1 MVLHNGLRGYP
12 EGTAFPSGP
21 STGDKFLRTDIEGG
35 TLCFYDGTRWLELAI
50 EEISMSAGVA
60 VPVTINGAPS
70 RWVPHV
76 QENVWLMDWTGLY
89 YVSTTN
95 DGSNY
100 WTVQL
105 LEKTDAATNV
115 LDAHDSSGE
124 SADTNIR
131 WARTIDA
138 VVDFASTYDWLQIR
152 VLKTASPGDMAF
164 IHNTLRFRRIH
175 T

>member
-50 EEISMSAGVA
+50 EEVSMSAGVA

-105 LEKTDAATNV
+105 LEKTGAGAFSVKCSDLMTPDCKRVTEETLAAE
-115 LDAHDSSGE
+115 AMAIFHKY
-124 SADTNIR
+124 R
-131 WARTIDA
+131 IDELP
-138 VVDFASTYDWLQIR
+138 VVNAAGKPVGLIDVQDIVAIKI
-152 VLKTASPGDMAF
+152 VG
-164 IHNTLRFRRIH
+164 
-175 T
+175 